1 MQFTQVHRTEQEK
14 VFISVKNNDT
24 VALTAGLIV
33 KFSATTTN
41 ADQGRLV
48 ELIENTWDV
57 DVGIVGHVAG
67 VVPATIAIGEVGLVQ
82 VYGAADVLFG
92 ADTAVGIGVLAG
104 HATDGYAWGASV
116 SNAAGDTLYSPT
128 AQQAVIGT
136 TLEAVDVSASTTG
149 SVFLSLM

>member
-48 ELIENTWDV
+48 ELIENAHDV

-92 ADTAVGIGVLAG
+92 ADTAVGIGVRAG
-104 HATDGYAWGASV
+104 HATDGHAWGASV
-116 SNAAGDTLYSPT
+116 ANDGDNIYSAT

-136 TLEAVDVSASTTG
+136 TLEAVDISESTTG

>member
-24 VALTAGLIV
+24 VALTAGLAV

-48 ELIENTWDV
+48 ELIEDTFSV
-57 DVGIVGHVAG
+57 TLGTVGQVAGIVPTA
-67 VVPATIAIGEVGLVQ
+67 IAVGEVGLVQ
-82 VYGAADVLFG
+82 VYGPADCTFG
-92 ADTAVGIGVLAG
+92 ANCAVGVGVIAG
-104 HATDGYAWGASV
+104 YATDGQVTTASIV
-116 SNAAGDTLYSPT
+116 AGLYSPT
-128 AQQAVIGT
+128 AQLAVIGT
-136 TLEAVDVSASTTG
+136 TLEAVTISSSTTG